1 MIGTRFVAFKWLNAC
16 KINCWFM
23 LSTFQQIFYKSI
35 SSAYYFFCVVVLCVW
50 FFFFF
55 YSEFTQ
61 HRPTTEV
68 CTVLIFWEHVSW
80 GPHNAATVL
89 LVYWL
94 ARHFKHSLISLKSSR
109 LQPLWICSSITTPP
123 FSPHLFPPSVRGAV
137 DYPWVSNAL

>member
-1 MIGTRFVAFKWLNAC
+1 MHVRLIVGLCSLHSNRYFINLSVLHIIFFLWL
-16 KINCWFM
+16 
-23 LSTFQQIFYKSI
+23 
-35 SSAYYFFCVVVLCVW
+35 FCVCD
-50 FFFFF
+50 FFSF

>member
-1 MIGTRFVAFKWLNAC
+1 MHVRLIVGLCSLHSNRYFINLSVLHIIFFLWL
-16 KINCWFM
+16 
-23 LSTFQQIFYKSI
+23 
-35 SSAYYFFCVVVLCVW
+35 FCVCD
-50 FFFFF
+50 FFSF

-109 LQPLWICSSITTPP
+109 LQPLWICSSNTTPP